1 MRRSRPPA
9 EIHREEK
16 VYNEAPMWKGNS
28 NKEIPRNNYE
38 HNEEQLNRNKNI
50 LIAVLSLMKELD
62 AGSLEIVR
70 KEAEK
75 ELRNR

>member
-1 MRRSRPPA
+1 M
-9 EIHREEK
+9 
-16 VYNEAPMWKGNS
+16 
-28 NKEIPRNNYE
+28 
-38 HNEEQLNRNKNI
+38 LNRNKNI

-62 AGSLEIVR
+62 PGSLEIVR